1 MGTNTVYVN
10 RDLRAEQ
17 LKAAS
22 AFRRRMTV
30 QGTREVRLLSSPGAG
45 RTALLE
51 ATAAELRKQYRVG
64 ILVGDIETDCDAEQ
78 LLPYAPTIQITT
90 GGACHREIP
99 LVENADARFGVRNFD
114 FLFIADMGNLVCP
127 ASHDLG
133 EHLRVVLLST
143 TEGDDKPIKYSK
155 HFRGRHILVISRT
168 DLTPYMPFSMERNR
182 GCKVRSNGV
191 TRHYV
196 QCSARKRNCG
206 AVRLVDP
213 RTKYTT

>member
-1 MGTNTVYVN
+1 MGTNRVYVK
-10 RDLRAEQ
+10 RDIRAEQ
-17 LKAAS
+17 LRAAS
-22 AFRRRMTV
+22 EFRQRMAI
-30 QGTREVRLLSSPGAG
+30 QGTYMMRLLSSPGAG
-45 RTALLE
+45 KTALFE
-51 ATAAELRKQYRVG
+51 AAFADLGKQYFVG
-64 ILVGDIETDCDAEQ
+64 ILVGDIETVRDAER
-78 LLPYAPTIQITT
+78 LPSRAPTIHTTT
-90 GGACHREIP
+90 GEACHLEIP

-133 EHLRVVLLST
+133 EHLRVVLLRTS
-143 TEGDDKPIKYSK
+143 EGDDTPRKYSK
-155 HFRGRHILVISRT
+155 DFRGSHVLVISRT
-168 DLTPYMPFSMERNR
+168 DLTPYMPFSMERVR

-191 TRHYV
+191 TRHHA